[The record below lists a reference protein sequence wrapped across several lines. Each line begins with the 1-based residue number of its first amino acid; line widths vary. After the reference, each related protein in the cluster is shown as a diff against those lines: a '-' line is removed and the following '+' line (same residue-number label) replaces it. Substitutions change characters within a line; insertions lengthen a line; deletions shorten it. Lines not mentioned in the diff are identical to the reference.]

1 MRGNTLT
8 RILGQPQKPA
18 QTATTAQ
25 AQAPAQ
31 AAQAVKPAPIAASVP
46 QEQLNKTIPT
56 AGQQGQQAKQAGGT
70 SAAATQQ
77 PPTPA
82 VNANPSSKTDIPPA
96 PIAASVPKE
105 SLNKTIDVAGKP
117 KSHLSYEQMFKL
129 YFKPPLTPEE
139 QAEED
144 RKQRRQKTMAAIG
157 DGISALANLYYTTQY
172 APNAFNYQ
180 NSASKKTKDRWDKL
194 NKEREDYKKAY
205 LYEWMRAR
213 QMDENKAQADKK
225 WDFEIGLKKAKEER
239 DKAEEERAKAKEKR
253 DQEIHNI
260 NLQLKDNQ
268 ITEAKYKAKIAEVQ
282 AKYEE
287 ALQRSIIEK
296 NNRAG
301 RNSGKDNSRSSSGAK
316 KAEDLKMAY
325 RYWESLTEKEKNQYR
340 DRNNRKSS
348 QSITELIERG
358 GEGGGSPYIK
368 DDDNFVL
375 QVWNQRKA
383 WLYNHGRGDE
393 IATGGYNLN
402 YGFNPSKYKRSNKL
416 PPLN

>member
-18 QTATTAQ
+18 HTATN

-31 AAQAVKPAPIAASVP
+31 ATQAAQAIKPAPIAASVP

-56 AGQQGQQAKQAGGT
+56 AGQQAKPAGET
-70 SAAATQQ
+70 SAVAAQQ
-77 PPTPA
+77 PPTPD
-82 VNANPSSKTDIPPA
+82 VNANQASKTDIPPA

-105 SLNKTIDVAGKP
+105 SLNKTIDVVGKP

-139 QAEED
+139 QAEEEK
-144 RKQRRQKTMAAIG
+144 KQRRQKTIAAIG

-172 APNAFNYQ
+172 APNAFNAQ

-205 LYEWMRAR
+205 LYGWMRAR
-213 QMDENKAQADKK
+213 QMDENKDQADKK

-239 DKAEEERAKAKEKR
+239 DKAEEERAKAKEQR
-253 DQEIHNI
+253 DQEIHNL
-260 NLQLKDNQ
+260 NLKLKGNQ
-268 ITEAKYKAKIAEVQ
+268 ITEAEHKAKIAEVK
-282 AKYEE
+282 AKYEP
-287 ALQRSIIEK
+287 ALQRSIIDK

-301 RNSGKDNSRSSSGAK
+301 RNSGKGNSRSSSSSSGSGAK
-316 KAEDLKMAY
+316 KSEELKRAY
-325 RYWESLTEKEKNQYR
+325 QYWESLSDKEKNQYR

-348 QSITELIERG
+348 RSITGLI
-358 GEGGGSPYIK
+358 EGGGSPYIK
-368 DDDNFVL
+368 DDDNFIK
-375 QVWNQRKA
+375 QVWEERKA
-383 WLYNHGRGDE
+383 YLRTHGRGDE
-393 IATGGYNLN
+393 IETGGYNL
-402 YGFNPSKYKRSNKL
+402 GFNFNPAKYKRSNKL